1 MVVWVHLSCIHVKLF
16 YSPYLCHSCFTW
28 QEQVP
33 VQVHRSLAYSDG
45 IRPVEPARMAVA
57 AGLSDGLLF
66 LLDLMDSHVWR
77 LNTTPQLCQIVFF
90 LPDGLQTLLD
100 LMDSHVWRLKSLD
113 W

>member
-57 AGLSDGLLF
+57 VGLSDGLLF
-66 LLDLMDSHVWR
+66 TELDRYSRRRVRIIQYL
-77 LNTTPQLCQIVFF
+77 
-90 LPDGLQTLLD
+90 
-100 LMDSHVWRLKSLD
+100 
-113 W
+113 

>member
-45 IRPVEPARMAVA
+45 IRLVEPARMAVA

-66 LLDLMDSHVWR
+66 TELDKYSRRRVRIIQYL
-77 LNTTPQLCQIVFF
+77 
-90 LPDGLQTLLD
+90 
-100 LMDSHVWRLKSLD
+100 
-113 W
+113 

>member
-66 LLDLMDSHVWR
+66 IELDRHSRRRVRIIQYL
-77 LNTTPQLCQIVFF
+77 
-90 LPDGLQTLLD
+90 
-100 LMDSHVWRLKSLD
+100 
-113 W
+113 

>member
-33 VQVHRSLAYSDG
+33 VQSHRSLAYSDG

-66 LLDLMDSHVWR
+66 TELDMYSRRRVRIIQYL
-77 LNTTPQLCQIVFF
+77 
-90 LPDGLQTLLD
+90 
-100 LMDSHVWRLKSLD
+100 
-113 W
+113 